1 MQIGGTKHFLPLDA
15 LATLLIICQAWCVV
29 WYSHSSH
36 VTFVHIVNVVMPFC
50 HAADMALRIHIV
62 GFNTYVFDP
71 RGPTHYLK
79 SQCALGLSATGL
91 SAAIAFIFGQWVE
104 VVQDIDSAWVR
115 ILQAG
120 TVLPMIRV
128 LMLPESFR
136 DLTVGFLRGL
146 MVVRQTFLLLAMV
159 FYFYCVVAYNL
170 FKDID
175 VNKSATF
182 TSVSNFS
189 SLFEA
194 GLISQ
199 SQLTQSQIWLH
210 RHDMAA

>member
-1 MQIGGTKHFLPLDA
+1 MQIGGMKHFLLLDA
-15 LATLLIICQAWCVV
+15 LATLLIIAQAWCVV
-29 WYSHSSH
+29 WYSHSSYVTLVH
-36 VTFVHIVNVVMPFC
+36 VVNVVMPFC
-50 HAADMALRIHIV
+50 HAADMTLRIYLV
-62 GFNTYVFDP
+62 GFNTYAFDP

-91 SAAIAFIFGQWVE
+91 SAAIAFIFGEWVE

-120 TVLPMIRV
+120 TILPMIRV
-128 LMLPESFR
+128 LMLPASFR

-159 FYFYCVVAYNL
+159 FYFYCVVAYTL

-194 GLISQ
+194 GLMSQ
-199 SQLTQSQIWLH
+199 SQLTQS
-210 RHDMAA
+210 